1 MLHLNLSTAISSL
14 TCGFWICEAAAIDF
28 SIPAGYQEPSLRI
41 LHTIWHQCCSDD
53 GTWTI
58 YLQWF
63 PDRDKT
69 PEYYSEMF
77 FPLLP
82 LLELHVIYPL
92 LENLGS
98 SIQCHHVPFQDFKLL
113 LRTAGGGC
121 TIVTVLASAQMQTLN
136 QDTWFGCCNIGGL
149 YHHTCFNLDPV

>member
-1 MLHLNLSTAISSL
+1 MHLFECQLKRAEKHKNVPTFMLHLNLSTDISSL

-28 SIPAGYQEPSLRI
+28 SIPAGYQEPSLHI
-41 LHTIWHQCCSDD
+41 LHTIWHLCCSDD

-82 LLELHVIYPL
+82 LWELHVIYPL

-98 SIQCHHVPFQDFKLL
+98 GVQRHHVPFQDFKLL
-113 LRTAGGGC
+113 LRTAGGDSKSGH
-121 TIVTVLASAQMQTLN
+121 VGWLL
-136 QDTWFGCCNIGGL
+136 
-149 YHHTCFNLDPV
+149 